1 MAMIGCES
9 TTEDDILKSVNKK
22 LYKELEES
30 KENLENRKKDLRTT
44 EDSMES
50 IKVKKDAYSFCLH
63 QIKGKK
69 WANSPHFTVGHSF

>member
-1 MAMIGCES
+1 MLKKQAMIGCES

-50 IKVKKDAYSFCLH
+50 IKVMIQSAKKRTLMR
-63 QIKGKK
+63 
-69 WANSPHFTVGHSF
+69 NLLLT